1 MPVNLTAAR
10 SLVLALLLPAVAM
23 SAQSGRSFSDVVYAT
38 VDDTSLMLD
47 LHLPANERR
56 PPLLVYLH
64 GGAWSAGDKT
74 AYPAFLVERG
84 FAVASVDYRSTNIAP
99 FPANTHD
106 IKAALRFLRAKAG
119 EYGYR
124 AERIALMGVSSGGH
138 LAALAGVTNGDA
150 ELEGEEG
157 EYLDQSSDVQAI
169 VSYYGASNLATIL
182 AQSTPAGLEVR
193 GPALRQ
199 LLGAPPEEVP
209 ELAQQ
214 ASPVFHVDRGDPP
227 LMLLHGDQDVQ
238 MPINQ
243 AHELVGAY
251 RKAGLFVE
259 FMVLNGAGH
268 GGEAFFQG
276 EAADRVMSFLHRTV
290 GR

>member
-1 MPVNLTAAR
+1 MHLIAAR
-10 SLVLALLLPAVAM
+10 SLALALLLPAAALA
-23 SAQSGRSFSDVVYAT
+23 AQPARSFMDVVYAT
-38 VDDTSLMLD
+38 VHDTPLALD
-47 LHLPANERR
+47 LYLPANERR

-64 GGAWSAGDKT
+64 GGAWSSGDRT
-74 AYPAFLVERG
+74 QYPAFLVERG
-84 FAVASVDYRSTNIAP
+84 FAVASVDFRSTLTTP
-99 FPANTHD
+99 FPANIHD
-106 IKAALRFLRAKAG
+106 IKAAIRFLRAKSA

-124 AERIALMGVSSGGH
+124 AERIAVAGVSSGGH
-138 LAALAGVTNGDA
+138 LAALVGVTNGDA
-150 ELEGEEG
+150 ELEGSEG
-157 EYLDQSSDVQAI
+157 EYSDQSSDVQAI
-169 VSYYGASNLATIL
+169 VSYYGASDLTTIL

-193 GPALRQ
+193 VPALQQ
-199 LLGAPPEEVP
+199 LLGALPEEVP
-209 ELAQQ
+209 ELALQ

-268 GGEAFFQG
+268 GGEPFFQG
-276 EAADRVMSFLHRTV
+276 EAVDRVVSFLHRTI